1 MRYGRGAPSKGMLP
15 VFSVGSE
22 AEAERL
28 LTIACARGYGGDF
41 IARELAE
48 VQSIERLGMFGER
61 LAELHDRYLKG
72 TERCECPEQ
81 R

>member
-1 MRYGRGAPSKGMLP
+1 MRYGRGAPPRGMLP

-28 LTIACARGYGGDF
+28 LAIACPRGYGGDF

-48 VQSIERLGMFGER
+48 VQSIERLSAFAER
-61 LAELHDRYLKG
+61 LEELHDRYLKG
-72 TERCECPEQ
+72 TGRCDCP
-81 R
+81 

>member
-1 MRYGRGAPSKGMLP
+1 MRYGRGAPPRGMLP

-28 LTIACARGYGGDF
+28 LTIACSRGYGGDF

-48 VQSIERLGMFGER
+48 AQSIERLVAFSER
-61 LAELHDRYLKG
+61 LEELHDRYLKRTG
-72 TERCECPEQ
+72 RCECL
-81 R
+81 

>member
-1 MRYGRGAPSKGMLP
+1 MRYGRGAPPKGMLP

-28 LTIACARGYGGDF
+28 LTIGCARSYGGDF
-41 IARELAE
+41 IARELAQS
-48 VQSIERLGMFGER
+48 QSIERLVAFGER

-72 TERCECPEQ
+72 TERCECPEHK
-81 R
+81 